1 VTQPVQPTGVDRALD
16 ALDGPSDAEVFAMD
30 AESRDA
36 ESSGANADVSPVPGS
51 GLETD
56 DSLDTFAMGEEVPAG
71 LLEDVGAAGEVGS
84 LTTFVEGDPDTGALD
99 DIDAE
104 DRDRGRDTGTDDE
117 AEEYLDDGERLAVA
131 YGEGDVAQGAFAAN
145 GVAGYVNPDADP
157 EPLDL
162 DGARPDESDPTITG
176 PTRAGSG
183 VEDPFGTPAF
193 LREAAGDTAA
203 DPDLAGDTPTDAGLG
218 VDSANSP
225 ALGGDTAEGPALGGD
240 TPSSSE
246 LGVGRVLAED
256 GIGPTGSVAE
266 GVEAVEAADPEGT
279 PRTADEATVDAL
291 AEFGRVLRSK
301 PGDWYVVHTYSGM
314 ENRVRANLENRITS
328 LNMEDY
334 IFEVQVPEE
343 EVDEI
348 KNGQRK
354 RVRRNVLPGYL
365 LVRMDLTDQSWAAV
379 RNTPQVTG
387 FVGQSHQPLPLSY
400 DEVEKMLSPAVEKA
414 ARGGAGAPTRPP
426 TSVLDYE
433 TGDSVMV
440 VEGPFASLHATIT
453 EINGDAQ
460 KVRGLVEIFGRETPV
475 ELSFS
480 QIQKL

>member
-1 VTQPVQPTGVDRALD
+1 VTQPVHPTGVDRALD
-16 ALDGPSDAEVFAMD
+16 AVDGPSDAEVFAMD

-36 ESSGANADVSPVPGS
+36 ESSGATADVSPVPGS
-51 GLETD
+51 G
-56 DSLDTFAMGEEVPAG
+56 S
-71 LLEDVGAAGEVGS
+71 
-84 LTTFVEGDPDTGALD
+84 
-99 DIDAE
+99 AE
-104 DRDRGRDTGTDDE
+104 P
-117 AEEYLDDGERLAVA
+117 V
-131 YGEGDVAQGAFAAN
+131 V
-145 GVAGYVNPDADP
+145 
-157 EPLDL
+157 
-162 DGARPDESDPTITG
+162 
-176 PTRAGSG
+176 
-183 VEDPFGTPAF
+183 
-193 LREAAGDTAA
+193 
-203 DPDLAGDTPTDAGLG
+203 
-218 VDSANSP
+218 
-225 ALGGDTAEGPALGGD
+225 GGD

-256 GIGPTGSVAE
+256 GVGPTGSVAE